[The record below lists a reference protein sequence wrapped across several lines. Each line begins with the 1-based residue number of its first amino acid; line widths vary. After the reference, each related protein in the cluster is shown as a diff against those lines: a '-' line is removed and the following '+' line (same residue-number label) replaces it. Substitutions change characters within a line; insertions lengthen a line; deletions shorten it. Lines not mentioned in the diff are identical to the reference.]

1 MTAPALDRDK
11 LGAARLW
18 ATSRQPYLATALFAV
33 QALARPGI
41 GTIGVDARWRMY
53 LDPEVVDRV
62 DVQELGR
69 VVTHLVGHLLR
80 DHATRAGDPPAP
92 TWLLAADIEINDDLV
107 GDDLVPRSAPDQPR
121 DFAQAPGQLAERYVA
136 AMADPGPDPAP
147 RRQGWLDCGSGAD
160 GFQRRWEGPDGLT
173 DRECRLLRK
182 AVAQQV
188 CRHAGRFPGSVAGG
202 WLRWA
207 EHMLKPAVDWRKALR
222 AEIRQAVA
230 SVAGAVDYTYR
241 RPSRRASVSD
251 DIVLPA
257 LHRPQ
262 PEIAVVC
269 DTSGSM
275 HDDLLARAL
284 AEIEGLVAAQG
295 LRRQLRVLAV
305 DTHVHAL
312 SRVSYARQ
320 VALLGGGG
328 TDMGAGIQAATALRP
343 APDVIVVLTDGYTPW
358 PNRAPPAR
366 VVVGLLD
373 QAGVPW
379 DPPAWARTV
388 RIPAQ

>member
-11 LGAARLW
+11 LAAARLW

-33 QALARPGI
+33 KALARPGI
-41 GTIGVDARWRMY
+41 GTIGVDARWQMHF
-53 LDPEVVDRV
+53 DPEVVDRF

-80 DHATRAGDPPAP
+80 DHATRAGKPPAP
-92 TWLLAADIEINDDLV
+92 TWLLAADVEINDDLV
-107 GDDLVPRSAPDQPR
+107 GDDLVPAAAPDQPR
-121 DFAQAPGQLAERYVA
+121 DFAMALGQLAERYVA
-136 AMADPGPDPAP
+136 AMADLGPD
-147 RRQGWLDCGSGAD
+147 RRLCRQGWLDCGSGAD
-160 GFQRRWEGPDGLT
+160 GCRRPWEGTDGLSE
-173 DRECRLLRK
+173 RECRLLRK

-207 EHMLKPAVDWRKALR
+207 ERVLRPAVDWRRVLR

-230 SVAGAVDYTYR
+230 SVAGSVDYTYR

-262 PEIAVVC
+262 PEIAVAC

-275 HDDLLARAL
+275 HDEMLARAL

-305 DTHVHAL
+305 DTEVHAL
-312 SRVSYARQ
+312 SRVSSARQ
-320 VALLGGGG
+320 VTLLGGGG
-328 TDMGAGIQAATALRP
+328 TDMGAGIHAATALRP

-358 PNRAPPAR
+358 PDRAPAGR
-366 VVVGLLD
+366 VIVGLFD
-373 QAGVPW
+373 QAGPAW
-379 DPPAWARTV
+379 IPPAWARIV
-388 RIPAQ
+388 HIPAP

>member
-1 MTAPALDRDK
+1 MTGPALDRDK
-11 LGAARLW
+11 LAAARLW
-18 ATSRQPYLATALFAV
+18 ATSRQPSLATALFAV
-33 QALARPGI
+33 KAQARPGI

-53 LDPEVVDRV
+53 LDPEVVDRF

-80 DHATRAGDPPAP
+80 DHARRAGEPPAP
-92 TWLLAADIEINDDLV
+92 PWLLAADIEINDDLV
-107 GDDLVPRSAPDQPR
+107 GDDLVPGSAPDQPH
-121 DFAQAPGQLAERYVA
+121 DFAMAPGQLAERYA
-136 AMADPGPDPAP
+136 SAMSDLGPPRQP

-160 GFQRRWEGPDGLT
+160 GCQRPWDGPDGLS
-173 DRECRLLRK
+173 DRECRLLCK

-188 CRHAGRFPGSVAGG
+188 SRHAGRFPGSVPGG

-207 EHMLKPAVDWRKALR
+207 EHVLKPAVDWRRALR

-230 SVAGAVDYTYR
+230 SVAGSVDYTYR

-251 DIVLPA
+251 DIVLAA

-262 PEIAVVC
+262 PEIVVVC

-284 AEIEGLVAAQG
+284 AEVEGLVAAQG

-312 SRVSYARQ
+312 SRVSSARQ
-320 VALLGGGG
+320 VTLLGGGG
-328 TDMGAGIQAATALRP
+328 TDMGAGILAATALRP

-358 PNRAPPAR
+358 PNRAPPCR

-373 QAGVPW
+373 QAGAPW
-379 DPPAWARTV
+379 NPPAWARTV